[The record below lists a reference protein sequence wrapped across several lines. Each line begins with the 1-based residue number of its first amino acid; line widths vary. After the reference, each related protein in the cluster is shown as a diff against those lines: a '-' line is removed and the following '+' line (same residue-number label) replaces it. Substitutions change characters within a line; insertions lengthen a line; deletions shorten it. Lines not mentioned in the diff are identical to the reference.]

1 MSTEKPIEKDE
12 KKTAKKA
19 IKKQVKRIVK
29 AYGDEKALAIMTGI
43 VEQATAE
50 KQAAATKA

>member
-19 IKKQVKRIVK
+19 IKKQVKKLVSV
-29 AYGDEKALAIMTGI
+29 YGDEKALTLMKDF
-43 VEQATAE
+43 VDQATAG
-50 KQAAATKA
+50 KQVAKA